1 MKRLLLA
8 STVLALSGQILGDQ
22 ALAAPPAPMVS
33 WTGCYIGANTG
44 AGWSHTNISDPTGLH
59 FATSSPTV
67 DSGGKF
73 VGGGQIGCNYQFAPN
88 WVIGLQGDMTW
99 GSLSGQT
106 NDPFFAGKNPG
117 GLTASAKTDWIISV
131 APRIGYAWNN
141 VLLYG
146 MAGAAWAHNSYGL
159 QNLSNFGVPSTGCG
173 LFGTLPCNPSGSE
186 TRVGLNLGIGF
197 EWAFANNWSAGLVYN
212 HYDFGSHNVTLD
224 SNPGG
229 IPGDISVRQRIDT
242 AKVTLNYRFDWMGH

>member
-8 STVLALSGQILGDQ
+8 STVLAFGGQILGDQ
-22 ALAAPPAPMVS
+22 ALAAPPRPPVPSFS
-33 WTGCYIGANTG
+33 WTGCYIGAHAG

-59 FATSSPTV
+59 FPTSSPDV
-67 DSGGKF
+67 NSGGKF
-73 VGGGQIGCNYQFAPN
+73 IGGGQLGCNYQFAPN
-88 WVIGLQGDMTW
+88 WVVGLQGDMTW

-106 NDPFFAGKNPG
+106 NDPFFAGKNFG
-117 GLTASAKTDWIISV
+117 GLTASAKTTWIASV
-131 APRIGYAWNN
+131 APRIGYTWNN
-141 VLLYG
+141 VLLFG
-146 MAGAAWAHNSYGL
+146 TAGPAWAHNTYSL
-159 QNLSNFGVPSTGCG
+159 QNLVNFGIPN
-173 LFGTLPCNPSGSE
+173 TLCVNGCNPSGSE

-224 SNPGG
+224 NPSG

-242 AKVTLNYRFDWMGH
+242 AKVTLNYRFGWMGR